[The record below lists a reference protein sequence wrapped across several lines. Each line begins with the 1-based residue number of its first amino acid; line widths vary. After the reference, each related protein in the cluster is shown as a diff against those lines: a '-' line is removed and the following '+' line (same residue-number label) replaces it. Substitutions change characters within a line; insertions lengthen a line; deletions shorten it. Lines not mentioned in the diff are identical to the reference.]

1 MILTVTP
8 NTALDR
14 ILFVDD
20 FAIGRTA
27 RATGAAEG
35 WGGPSTSANSAC
47 PTRPPARRRD
57 GPPDGRHP
65 RGRRWATDFLCAG
78 ETRTNY
84 VIARTSDGAQDGHR
98 GGPRG
103 HPADER
109 LSSGPARLGA
119 CRFLL
124 CGGSLA
130 GLPVDWYAP
139 LIARAREMGVTTL
152 LDASG
157 PHLAA
162 NVAAR
167 PHIIKPNADEAESL
181 LGRPIDTLEAAAEGA
196 CALRARGIETVAITL
211 GERGAVVATDEG
223 LFHLP
228 PLPVRVVNTAGAGDG
243 FNAGLLMARARGD
256 AWPAA
261 LRQAAAVATSILL
274 TPGTGECR
282 PADVATLLP
291 QIQLTSSPFERVIE
305 CGRLAAALPLA
316 TLGGR
321 LLPFLLPPLRP
332 PPSPPRF
339 WTTKRIRLEYLT
351 VNDPRTRRSP

>member
-20 FAIGRTA
+20 FGIGRTA
-27 RATGAAEG
+27 RATGAADG
-35 WGGPSTSANSAC
+35 MGGKGAVTSWILGQLGVPNTAMGLAAGE
-47 PTRPPARRRD
+47 T
-57 GPPDGRHP
+57 
-65 RGRRWATDFLCAG
+65 GRRMAAILEAAGVRTDFLWVAG

-84 VIARTSDGAQDGHR
+84 VIARTSDGAQGTVTVA
-98 GGPRG
+98 GLEAT
-103 HPADER
+103 PADGER
-109 LSSGPARLGA
+109 LAERVLARLGA

-124 CGGSLA
+124 CGGSLPA

-223 LFHLP
+223 LYHLP

-291 QIQLTSSPFERVIE
+291 QIQLH
-305 CGRLAAALPLA
+305 PL
-316 TLGGR
+316 
-321 LLPFLLPPLRP
+321 
-332 PPSPPRF
+332 
-339 WTTKRIRLEYLT
+339 
-351 VNDPRTRRSP
+351 